1 MSNNTTPFINQAV
14 EEIVNSFPDLGHAI
28 AWMEDNLPSRP
39 VRPRKPD
46 APKSNASP
54 QDYRDYASA
63 LEVYANEQEEYNRLN
78 QEYRERLADLET
90 IVQKFIWKNTG
101 LDTVVPEKYRAKV
114 WSKAYDLGHSYSY
127 SEIQN
132 HLIDL
137 VDIFE

>member
-1 MSNNTTPFINQAV
+1 MNPEFTSLDEAV
-14 EEIVNSFPDLGHAI
+14 T
-28 AWMEDNLPSRP
+28 WMLDNLPRYP
-39 VRPRKPD
+39 NKPIQPTQ
-46 APKSNASP
+46 PKHNATP

-63 LEVYANEQEEYNRLN
+63 LEVYANEQEEYNKLLK
-78 QEYRERLADLET
+78 EYREKHMELET
-90 IVQKFIWKNTG
+90 VVQKFMWKNTG

-114 WSKAYDLGHSYSY
+114 WSLAYDLGHSYGY

>member
-1 MSNNTTPFINQAV
+1 MSNDTTPFINQAV
-14 EEIVNSFPDLGHAI
+14 EEIVNSFPDLDYAI
-28 AWMEDNLPSRP
+28 AWMEDNLPSCP

-63 LEVYANEQEEYNRLN
+63 LEVYANEQEEYDRLN
-78 QEYRERLADLET
+78 REYRERRMDLET

-101 LDTVVPEKYRAKV
+101 LDTVVPEKYRDKV
-114 WSKAYDLGHSYSY
+114 WSLAYNLGHSYGY